1 MEKIHFSVDPRYLL
15 KQMIYQIYEQNI
27 NQYKEDE
34 EIENLKY
41 PTYDFLYKSN
51 ILTDEY
57 IDKICDNM
65 TDEDTLEIENT
76 NEFRY
81 NLWKSLINTDEYI
94 DFISQKPILDSGVF
108 DKESKREYQSNF
120 GEHFLAVLSA
130 LEDADVD
137 KSQYDN
143 YIEEN
148 LYIYGKNYDSL
159 DVLEELTPLSDT
171 IKIKPI
177 NKREIVNDYQK
188 DYWNES
194 WKNKGKEKAW
204 NLQMQ

>member
-41 PTYDFLYKSN
+41 LTYNFLYESN

-65 TDEDTLEIENT
+65 TDKDTLEIENT

-94 DFISQKPILDSGVF
+94 NFISRKPILDSGVF
-108 DKESKREYQSNF
+108 DKKSKREYKADF
-120 GEHFLAVLSA
+120 GEHFLSILSA
-130 LEDADVD
+130 LEDAGVNEI
-137 KSQYDN
+137 QYDE

-148 LYIYGKNYDSL
+148 LYIYGKNYNDS
-159 DVLEELTPLSDT
+159 DVLEELGPLSDA

-188 DYWNES
+188 DYWIE
-194 WKNKGKEKAW
+194 
-204 NLQMQ
+204 L